1 MDTKKPTPLPPG
13 DAWDGLR
20 HLTRAR
26 IGIGRSGNAQRTRDV
41 LAFQG
46 AHALARDAVHTAL
59 DVAALRAQLAP
70 GEEAQLVTSRAPDR
84 PTYLRRPDLGRR
96 LDDTSRAHLHAGAW
110 DVVFVAGDGLSAVAV
125 QNGAVPLYHAMRG
138 LLAGWSVA
146 PLVIATQARVALG
159 DDIAVAMGARMV
171 VMMIGERPGLSVADS
186 MGVYLTYAPYVGCP
200 DSARNC
206 LSNIHPH
213 GLSIPQA
220 ADRLAWL
227 MREARRLSL
236 TGVGLKDAAPQHG
249 HIRHEGV
256 PPLEKDHGK

>member
-1 MDTKKPTPLPPG
+1 MDTKKPTPSPVPPD
-13 DAWDGLR
+13 DAWSELR

-26 IGIGRSGNAQRTRDV
+26 IGIGRSGTAQRTRDV

-59 DVAALRAQLAP
+59 DIAAMRAQLPA
-70 GEEAQLVTSRAPDR
+70 GEAVVVTSRAPDR

-96 LDDTSRAHLHAGAW
+96 LDEGSSTHLRRGAW

-125 QNGAVPLYHAMRG
+125 QNGAVPLFHAMRDR
-138 LLAGWSVA
+138 LAGWAVA

-159 DDIAVAMGARMV
+159 DEIAVATGARMV

-227 MREARRLSL
+227 MHEARRLSL
-236 TGVGLKDAAPQHG
+236 TGVGLKDAAPQAHLHHSG
-249 HIRHEGV
+249 TSSI
-256 PPLEKDHGK
+256 EKGSR